1 MTSRIKLAARSRVTS
16 TLIASFRSY
25 VKRRSRCLTGFAVL
39 SKSKECSASSLGTL
53 GMSDGFHA
61 KMSQFSRR
69 KEVSAPSYAKSRLAL
84 ITAVLCGS
92 SSRRTMVLVATAE
105 VSCDSE
111 VDSLAGICCWSAG
124 RFFAAWATR
133 TEFLDHSS
141 VLESLIFSASHA

>member
-1 MTSRIKLAARSRVTS
+1 M
-16 TLIASFRSY
+16 
-25 VKRRSRCLTGFAVL
+25 TGFAFL
-39 SKSKECSASSLGTL
+39 SRSKECSASSLGTP

-69 KEVSAPSYAKSRLAL
+69 KEVSTPSYAESRLAQ

-92 SSRRTMVLVATAE
+92 SSRRMMVLVATTG

-124 RFFAAWATR
+124 RFFASWATR
-133 TEFLDHSS
+133 TEFLDRSRVSESS
-141 VLESLIFSASHA
+141 MFLASHA